1 MENYDYGTD
10 QDYGTNP
17 AGNKS
22 IKGYQII
29 IIVLAVILGALS
41 FLYYNQMNT
50 LKKEYA
56 VERDT
61 LTNRLTNLMYE
72 YQDLRS
78 ENDTINHYLDIE
90 RERADS
96 LLESLTKER
105 NFSRAK
111 IRQYE
116 QELGTLRAVMQT
128 YVQQIDSL
136 NTVNKRLI
144 SENVTYREQ
153 ITTVR
158 ARAEMAEERADE
170 LSTKLRRGAVIRVRD
185 IAVAAL
191 SANDR
196 EVSRANRAARLRVD
210 FTLSANEVADP
221 GSKAIYVRITGPDGY
236 VMANSTGAM
245 FEFEG
250 EYRTYSAMREVDY
263 DNNKDLGVSVFYNGT
278 GITAG
283 RYAVEIYI
291 DGYLSGNTE
300 VVLR

>member
-1 MENYDYGTD
+1 MDNYDYGND
-10 QDYGTNP
+10 PDYGGSSSP
-17 AGNKS
+17 DKS

-29 IIVLAVILGALS
+29 IVVLAVILGVLS

-56 VERDT
+56 IERDT
-61 LTNRLTNLMYE
+61 LTNRLSNIMLE
-72 YQDLRS
+72 YRDLQT
-78 ENDTINHYLDIE
+78 ENDTISRYLDVE

-96 LLESLTKER
+96 LMESLTRER
-105 NFSRAK
+105 NLSRAK

-116 QELGTLRAVMQT
+116 KELGTLRTVMQG

-144 SENVTYREQ
+144 AENVDYRQ
-153 ITTVR
+153 QVTSQRLR
-158 ARAEMAEERADE
+158 ADMAEEMADE
-170 LSTKLRRGAVIRVRD
+170 LSTKIRRGAVIRVRG
-185 IAVAAL
+185 IALVAL
-191 SANDR
+191 SSNDR

-210 FTLSANEVADP
+210 LTLTGNELSEP
-221 GSKAIYVRITGPDGY
+221 GSRAIYVRITGPDGY

-263 DNNKDLGVSVFYNGT
+263 QNEDLTVSIFYNGT
-278 GITAG
+278 GITSG
-283 RYAVEIYI
+283 VYSVEVYI
-291 DGYLSGNTE
+291 DGYLSGSSE

>member
-1 MENYDYGTD
+1 MDNYDYGND
-10 QDYGTNP
+10 PDYGATSP
-17 AGNKS
+17 NKS

-29 IIVLAVILGALS
+29 IVVLAVILGVLS

-56 VERDT
+56 IERDT
-61 LTNRLTNLMYE
+61 LTNRLSNLMLE
-72 YQDLRS
+72 YRDLRT
-78 ENDTINHYLDIE
+78 ENDTISHYLDVE

-96 LLESLTKER
+96 LMESLTRER
-105 NFSRAK
+105 NLSRAK

-116 QELGTLRAVMQT
+116 KELGTLRTVMQG

-144 SENVTYREQ
+144 AENVDYRQ
-153 ITTVR
+153 QVTSQRLR
-158 ARAEMAEERADE
+158 ADMAEEMADE
-170 LSTKLRRGAVIRVRD
+170 LSAKIRRGAVIRVRG
-185 IAVAAL
+185 ISLVAL
-191 SANDR
+191 SGNDR

-210 FTLSANEVADP
+210 VTLTGNELSEP
-221 GSKAIYVRITGPDGY
+221 GGRAIYVRITGPDGY

-263 DNNKDLGVSVFYNGT
+263 QNEDLPVSIFYNGT
-278 GITAG
+278 GITSG
-283 RYAVEIYI
+283 VYSVEVYI
-291 DGYLSGNTE
+291 DGYLSGSSE